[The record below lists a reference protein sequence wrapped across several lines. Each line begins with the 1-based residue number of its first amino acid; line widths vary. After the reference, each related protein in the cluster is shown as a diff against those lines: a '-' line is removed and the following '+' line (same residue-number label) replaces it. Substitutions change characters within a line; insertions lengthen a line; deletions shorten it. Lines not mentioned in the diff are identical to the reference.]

1 MQTEAP
7 SIERSEFPAM
17 LATLCSYECH
27 FGPRHPQTLLL
38 MAHVAIAYWQDGQ
51 IDFAL
56 PLLQRSVQDI
66 ARTLGRDHELRLR
79 AIAALRDLLLS
90 RNDHRQACVLQRE
103 LLECQIQRLGCDHPE
118 TIATRASLAEILME
132 SAA

>member
-1 MQTEAP
+1 MQTAAP

-27 FGPRHPQTLLL
+27 FGPHHPQTILL
-38 MAHVAIAYWQDGQ
+38 MAHVMIAYWQDGQ
-51 IDFAL
+51 TDFAL
-56 PLLQRSVQDI
+56 PLLQRSVSDI
-66 ARTLGRDHELRLR
+66 ARYLGRDHELRPR

-103 LLECQIQRLGCDHPE
+103 LLECQTQRLGFDHPE
-118 TIATRASLAEILME
+118 TLPLCASLSEILME